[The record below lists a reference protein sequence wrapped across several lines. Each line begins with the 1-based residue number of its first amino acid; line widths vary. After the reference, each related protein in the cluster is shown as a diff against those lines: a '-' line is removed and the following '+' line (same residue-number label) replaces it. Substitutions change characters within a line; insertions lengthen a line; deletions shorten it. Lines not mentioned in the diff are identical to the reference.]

1 MKMLRRHPILLL
13 LMILSLFPA
22 ILHAQGAPE
31 QINVA
36 LASLSEGVGQ
46 TITLND
52 LENWRWAQD
61 NYPDTSLGCPREG
74 AAYAQIV
81 TLGYK
86 FLLTYRGRTYDYR
99 VSADG
104 QTVILCTSSGGADI
118 TAPTEAPTSPDAVD
132 SSIPCTAPEPGIAYM
147 PTRLTTG
154 IQARVAAGPPN
165 NQRSAPG
172 IDAPFL
178 GDIPGGAVINVV
190 AGPECTDGLLW
201 WQVDY
206 DGRVGWTVEGR
217 DGTYWLET
225 IPGLPLPAGLPA
237 ITAENVG
244 SLVEISLTENNVIPK
259 LAASPDGGSVAVLG
273 GRGTDGVWLYN
284 LAQLDAAPR
293 LLRGTVQLMSLDFNA
308 DGTLLLLGD
317 VNGGVRIWDIDPQ
330 ATLLES
336 TYLGGHQSDTS
347 AVAYSP
353 DGALI
358 ASVGSVANTTA
369 EVDHNNAILLWN
381 VATVD
386 QKTALGGHTARVN
399 RLDFSPDN
407 ALLVSASGEANAQTP
422 DNSVRLWDVAEGSQ
436 AALLEGHSAP
446 VRVVEFSPDGT
457 MIATA
462 SINGQVILWDTA
474 TREQSSVLQEA
485 GAPVFAL
492 AFSPDGTLLATAGGD
507 PNVTPPDFSIQ
518 IWDVASG
525 AVIVTLTGHTGAV
538 GGLDFTPDGSILVSV
553 SEDNSIRFWGITDS
567 VG

>member
-1 MKMLRRHPILLL
+1 MLRRLPLLL
-13 LMILSLFPA
+13 LFVILCLFPA
-22 ILHAQGAPE
+22 ALHAQGAPE
-31 QINVA
+31 QINAA

-46 TITLND
+46 TITLGD

-74 AAYAQIV
+74 AAYAQVV

-99 VSADG
+99 VSADSR
-104 QTVILCTSSGGADI
+104 TVILCTSTGGAD
-118 TAPTEAPTSPDAVD
+118 TGSATVTPTTPDTID
-132 SSIPCTAPEPGIAYM
+132 SSIPCTAPEPGVVYM

-178 GDIPGGAVINVV
+178 GDIPGGSVVNVV
-190 AGPECTDGLLW
+190 AGPECTEGLVW

-225 IPGLPLPAGLPA
+225 IPGLPLPADLPT
-237 ITAENVG
+237 ITVENIS
-244 SLVEISLTENNVIPK
+244 SLVEISRTENNVISK
-259 LAASPDGGSVAVLG
+259 LSTSGSIVAVLG
-273 GRGTDGVWLYN
+273 GRGTNGVWLYDLSQ
-284 LAQLDAAPR
+284 LAVSPR
-293 LLRGTVQLMSLDFNA
+293 LLRGTVQLLSLDFNA

-317 VNGGVRIWDIDPQ
+317 LGGGVRLWDTDPQ
-330 ATLLES
+330 AALLET
-336 TYLGGHQSDTS
+336 TYLSGHQSDTS

-369 EVDHNNAILLWN
+369 EIETANAILLWN
-381 VATVD
+381 VATVN
-386 QKTALGGHTARVN
+386 QKSALGGHTARVN
-399 RLDFSPDN
+399 ALDFSSDN
-407 ALLVSASGEANAQTP
+407 VLLLSASGEMNAQTP
-422 DNSVRLWDVAEGSQ
+422 DNTVRLWDVTAGTQ
-436 AALLEGHSAP
+436 IAALEGHSAP
-446 VRVVEFSPDGT
+446 VLAAEFSPDGT
-457 MIATA
+457 VIASA

-474 TREQSSVLQEA
+474 TREQSSVLQA
-485 GAPVFAL
+485 SGTPILAL

-507 PNVTPPDFSIQ
+507 PNIASPDFDIR
-518 IWDVASG
+518 IWDVESG
-525 AVIVTLTGHTGAV
+525 EIIATLAGHTGAV
-538 GGLDFTPDGSILVSV
+538 GSLDFTPDSSILISA
-553 SEDNSIRFWGITDS
+553 SDDHSIRFWGVTDS